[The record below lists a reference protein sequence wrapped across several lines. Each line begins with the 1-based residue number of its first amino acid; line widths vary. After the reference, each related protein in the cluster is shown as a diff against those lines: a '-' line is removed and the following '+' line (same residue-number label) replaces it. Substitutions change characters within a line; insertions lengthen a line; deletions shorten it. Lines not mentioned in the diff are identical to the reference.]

1 MKSPNQVLLTKLKLQ
16 IFLICIIVSKM
27 RNKLIKYFKLIF
39 LTLSFI
45 IVLSSSLIYLYDK
58 RYLIIN
64 KFNFIIL
71 NKDTSDYSDPRLLDE
86 FWANEILK
94 GGYILH
100 LRHADHFWVDVRS
113 YDALEAI
120 VHSNDIDIGRNAE
133 NDYLAKA
140 VCLNERGKI
149 QARAMG
155 EHFKYAKVPIS
166 YVISSVSCRSR
177 QTAKLA
183 FGGYNKVSHILN
195 HPGIYNEEFSSYLK
209 KIKKFY
215 LNLPVSN
222 DSNLVVSSDNGVITP
237 LMFENNPPSLRL
249 DEGGFSVISI
259 KNNKL
264 YFEHEFR
271 NFSNFS
277 RVFYKR

>member
-1 MKSPNQVLLTKLKLQ
+1 MK
-16 IFLICIIVSKM
+16 
-27 RNKLIKYFKLIF
+27 NKLIKYFILIL

-45 IVLSSSLIYLYDK
+45 IVLLSSLIYLHDK
-58 RYLIIN
+58 RYWIIN
-64 KFNFIIL
+64 KLNLIIL
-71 NKDTSDYSDPRLLDE
+71 NKDTSDHSNPRLSDE
-86 FWANEILK
+86 YWANEILK

-100 LRHADHFWVDVRS
+100 VRHADHFWVDVRS
-113 YDALEAI
+113 YDALEAV
-120 VHSNDIDIGRNAE
+120 VHSNDIDTGRNAE

-149 QARAMG
+149 QAKAMG

-166 YVISSVSCRSR
+166 FVISSVSCRSR

-183 FGGYNKVSHILN
+183 FGGYDKLNHILN
-195 HPGIYNEEFSSYLK
+195 HPGIYNEEFSSHLK
-209 KIKKFY
+209 KIKEFY
-215 LNLPVSN
+215 LELPVSN
-222 DSNLVVSSDNGVITP
+222 DSNVVVSSDNGVITP
-237 LMFENNPPSLRL
+237 LMFENDPPSLRL

-271 NFSNFS
+271 NFSHFS